1 MGDNAK
7 WIIIDEMYIVKVYY
21 RIVRLKLRK
30 PSTEPVD
37 DPVVARI
44 VGLLEEQKKTQKQLI
59 EYLGLANGVFT
70 KWRYHGGK
78 SNMTHIDRIAEFFG
92 ATPNDLL
99 RGLDTD
105 ISLDTLTENEIEL
118 VKNYRSLT
126 DEARRIISANVKL
139 LAGN

>member
-59 EYLGLANGVFT
+59 EYLGLQTGCSQNGGIT
-70 KWRYHGGK
+70 
-78 SNMTHIDRIAEFFG
+78 AESR
-92 ATPNDLL
+92 T
-99 RGLDTD
+99 
-105 ISLDTLTENEIEL
+105 
-118 VKNYRSLT
+118 
-126 DEARRIISANVKL
+126 
-139 LAGN
+139 